1 MATKEYWES
10 IVIGW
15 KSYDKT
21 AVVSLM
27 SAMKESKQR
36 EVLEWCVKDYIQWVE
51 KQLFTPQQNLNTD
64 LLIRQEVLKRLREFC
79 LDFLEFP
86 NKMIEKWQV
95 LDFNT
100 ALQQM
105 YEKELM

>member
-1 MATKEYWES
+1 MVGQSTTES
-10 IVIGW
+10 IILNG

-21 AVVSLM
+21 SVVSLM

-36 EVLEWCVKDYIQWVE
+36 EILESCVKDYISWLE
-51 KQLFTPQQNLNTD
+51 KQLFAPQQKLDQD

-86 NKMIEKWQV
+86 NKMIQKWEM
-95 LDFNT
+95 LDFNSQ
-100 ALQQM
+100 LEKM
-105 YEKELM
+105 YKDELM